1 MQPALRAEAVP
12 LRDERRLIARVI
24 AGDRVAGRELYD
36 AHAPR
41 VYRLVYRLA
50 GDEDLAKDF
59 TQETFI
65 RAFGRLHEFRGD
77 AALGTWLHSIAV
89 SVALNGMRKQRRFR
103 QREADLTEAPDVA
116 WNPNRGEPDLRAR
129 LHAAI
134 AELSEI
140 YRTVVIMHDVEGYTH
155 GEIAGIL
162 GIPEGTSKARLS
174 AARARLRERLSDF
187 MKE

>member
-1 MQPALRAEAVP
+1 MQTALRAVP
-12 LRDERRLIARVI
+12 VPPLDERRLIALVL

-50 GDEDLAKDF
+50 GDDDLAKDF

-65 RAFGRLHEFRGD
+65 RAFARLHEFRGD
-77 AALGTWLHSIAV
+77 AALATWLHSIAV

-103 QREADLTEAPDVA
+103 QREADLADGPEPACEPGGGD
-116 WNPNRGEPDLRAR
+116 PDLRAR
-129 LHAAI
+129 LHQAI
-134 AELSEI
+134 SDLADI

-155 GEIAGIL
+155 GEIGRVL

-174 AARARLRERLSDF
+174 AARAKLREQLMDF
-187 MKE
+187 REE